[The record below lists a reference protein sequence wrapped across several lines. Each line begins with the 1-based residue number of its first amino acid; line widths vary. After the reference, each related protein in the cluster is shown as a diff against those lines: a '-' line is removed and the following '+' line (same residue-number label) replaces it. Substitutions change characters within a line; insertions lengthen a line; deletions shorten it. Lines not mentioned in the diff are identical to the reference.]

1 MKDHVTNQLHIQF
14 PNAKTEAK
22 LQRIGIFGSADVDE
36 HHPLYQEVF
45 NVARTLAY
53 HDKLIVDGGGPGTME
68 AATKGA
74 QSAGGATLTV
84 TFYPKDAPEFE
95 GKDTDNVADKEIKT
109 ATYIERM
116 FTLIDNAD
124 AFICFQGGTGT
135 LSEWATV
142 WLLAH
147 IYHGH
152 HKPIVLYGGFWEAV
166 VDTIT
171 ENFFIGEQE
180 KSVFRIARDEGE
192 LLAALDAFE
201 TELQARHQK

>member
-1 MKDHVTNQLHIQF
+1 MKFDIQF
-14 PNAKTEAK
+14 PHAKTEAK
-22 LQRIGIFGSADVDE
+22 IQRIAIFGSADVDKN
-36 HHPLYQEVF
+36 HPLYEEVF

-74 QSAGGATLTV
+74 QAAGGATLTV
-84 TFYPKDAPEFE
+84 TFYPQDAPEFE
-95 GKDTDNVADKEIKT
+95 GKATDNVADKEIKT
-109 ATYIERM
+109 ANYIERM
-116 FTLIDNAD
+116 FTLIENAD

-152 HKPIVLYGGFWEAV
+152 HKPIVLYGGFWREVMA
-166 VDTIT
+166 TIE
-171 ENFFIGEQE
+171 ENFFIGKSE
-180 KSVFRIARDEGE
+180 KEVFRIVEDEGQLME
-192 LLAALDAFE
+192 ALNAFE
-201 TELQARHQK
+201 TELQARQQK